1 MGMALLQ
8 LLRQQPF
15 RPFRIY
21 LSSGITHEVGHPE
34 QAMVGALSLLL
45 QTPSKN
51 ALLSTANR
59 EFVIA
64 LDHIVQ
70 LETIDV
76 VNPAL
81 N

>member
-1 MGMALLQ
+1 MGAALLQ
-8 LLRQQPF
+8 LLRRQPF

-21 LSSGITHEVGHPE
+21 LSSGITHVVRHPE
-34 QAMVGALSLLL
+34 MAIVGGLSLTL
-45 QTPSKN
+45 QTPS
-51 ALLSTANR
+51 ADAQLAAPC
-59 EFVIA
+59 EFIIA

-70 LETIDV
+70 LEVLDP